1 MNFRY
6 RFMQFMSG
14 RNGADAFFYGLF
26 IIACVLA
33 FINIFLRL
41 WVLQIIVYG
50 IMFYAIFRYLS
61 RNISARSNENRKF
74 NDFLNVLR
82 RKSEIARQRKA
93 DTYHVYRKCKKCKAV
108 LRLPRRIG
116 KHKTVCPKCNH
127 EFTVRVRR

>member
-14 RNGADAFFYGLF
+14 RYGADTLFYGLF
-26 IIACVLA
+26 ITASALA

-41 WVLQIIVYG
+41 WILQIIVYG

-61 RNISARSNENRKF
+61 RNISSRSEENQKF
-74 NDFLNVLR
+74 KNFLASIQ

-93 DTYHVYRKCKKCKAV
+93 DVYHVYKKCRKCGAI
-108 LRLPRRIG
+108 LRLPRRVG